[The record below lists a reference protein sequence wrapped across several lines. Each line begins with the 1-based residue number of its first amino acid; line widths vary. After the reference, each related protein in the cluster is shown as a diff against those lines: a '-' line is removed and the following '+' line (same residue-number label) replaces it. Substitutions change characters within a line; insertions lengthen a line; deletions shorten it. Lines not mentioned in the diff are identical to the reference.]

1 MPDSPWILPA
11 AGLIIGCLLG
21 GVARWNHFC
30 TLSALERHWYA
41 NDSTGLRTWVLAGA
55 IALITTQGLLA
66 LDLVS
71 LEGSFYLAPRLN
83 LIGIVVG
90 GVLFGIGMALVGTCG
105 FGALVRL
112 GSGSLRSLIVV
123 IAIGLAALT
132 AQRGI
137 VGRLR
142 VDLLEPLS
150 LQFDNTDTQ
159 SIADIASA
167 ATGASIGLPVTIL
180 YALAL
185 LFWVFSA
192 ASYRSQGKSV
202 ITGTVVGL
210 CVTMGWWV
218 TYYLSTVLYRQV
230 QIESA
235 SFVMPPGEVVLGFIA
250 VTGSIPDYGM
260 GLVVG
265 VIIGAALIAS
275 LNDDVRWEACD
286 DARELGR
293 HLAGAFLMGT
303 GGVLAGG
310 CTVGQGIS
318 ALSTMALSAPIALI
332 SICIGARIGLRWLIE
347 GTPSLFTNRA

>member
-11 AGLIIGCLLG
+11 AGLIIGCVLG

-30 TLSALERHWYA
+30 TLSALERYWYA
-41 NDSTGLRTWVLAGA
+41 NDSTGLRTWVLAGVT
-55 IALITTQGLLA
+55 ALVTTQSLVA

-71 LEGSFYLAPRLN
+71 LGGSFYLAPRLN

-137 VGRLR
+137 IGRLR

-150 LQFDNTDTQ
+150 LHFEKANTQ
-159 SIADIASA
+159 SIAEITSA
-167 ATGASIGLPVTIL
+167 AIGASFGQPVAIL
-180 YALAL
+180 FAVAL
-185 LFWVFSA
+185 LFWVFSPR
-192 ASYRSQGKSV
+192 SYRRQRKSV
-202 ITGTVVGL
+202 ITGIVVGL
-210 CVTMGWWV
+210 CVTLGWWI
-218 TYYLSTVLYRQV
+218 THYLSSVLYRQV

-260 GLVVG
+260 GLVIG
-265 VIIGAALIAS
+265 VILGAALIAS
-275 LNDDVRWEACD
+275 INDDVRWEACD

-318 ALSTMALSAPIALI
+318 ALSTMAVSAPIAFV

-347 GTPSLFTNRA
+347 GTPSLFANHT